1 MQQVDN
7 LAESGFECDGDVAI
21 TAILFANRY
30 LELRRG
36 MPRQEAVTETIRST
50 AASIL
55 TSGGILATAGV
66 VLRFGSSNLI
76 VGQLGVLVA
85 RGAILSVVLVL
96 VLLPTL
102 LTRLEW
108 LVKRTTRKLTLYEE
122 SGAAAVTTAPK
133 EATA

>member
-1 MQQVDN
+1 MT
-7 LAESGFECDGDVAI
+7 EI
-21 TAILFANRY
+21 IRRY

-36 MPRQEAVTETIRST
+36 MPRKEAVTETIRST

-108 LVKRTTRKLTLYEE
+108 LVKRTTRKLTLYEG
-122 SGAAAVTTAPK
+122 SGGAAAVTTAPK

>member
-1 MQQVDN
+1 M
-7 LAESGFECDGDVAI
+7 
-21 TAILFANRY
+21 
-30 LELRRG
+30 
-36 MPRQEAVTETIRST
+36 
-50 AASIL
+50 
-55 TSGGILATAGV
+55 
-66 VLRFGSSNLI
+66 
-76 VGQLGVLVA
+76 GQLGVLVA

-108 LVKRTTRKLTLYEE
+108 LVKHTTCKLTLYEE